1 MVYIFRTFV
10 CQANRHISSIHTSI
24 AILSSV
30 MTSIKHWKIKHFT
43 TFHTIKNHQYST
55 IKSIKTLEN
64 KAFHRTQPKI
74 TLIIRK
80 FHITNYQKSNLK
92 NTKTPVKST
101 IPLSNVNQ
109 NFTLLSK
116 SLNPHRKTSFKE
128 RTKIMN
134 YIYKEL
140 PTRKYKRTNI
150 ITSKTKIVTVTNK
163 NNLLIE
169 KHLELLNLNDQN
181 NIYSK
186 ISN

>member
-1 MVYIFRTFV
+1 
-10 CQANRHISSIHTSI
+10 
-24 AILSSV
+24 
-30 MTSIKHWKIKHFT
+30 
-43 TFHTIKNHQYST
+43 
-55 IKSIKTLEN
+55 
-64 KAFHRTQPKI
+64 
-74 TLIIRK
+74 
-80 FHITNYQKSNLK
+80 
-92 NTKTPVKST
+92 
-101 IPLSNVNQ
+101 
-109 NFTLLSK
+109 
-116 SLNPHRKTSFKE
+116 
-128 RTKIMN
+128 MN